1 MYFFLCPCQHIST
14 LSKVVSLSW
23 KDLTKHLF
31 LLWCFVVLVI
41 LFYFFFNNIYIFF
54 PFFLTEHSSSFS
66 VYQERG
72 KRRSWDRR

>member
-41 LFYFFFNNIYIFF
+41 LFFFNNIYIFSIF
-54 PFFLTEHSSSFS
+54 PH
-66 VYQERG
+66 
-72 KRRSWDRR
+72 

>member
-41 LFYFFFNNIYIFF
+41 LFFFNNIYFF
-54 PFFLTEHSSSFS
+54 PFFSLNTHPRSLFTKKE
-66 VYQERG
+66 G
-72 KRRSWDRR
+72 KGGHGTNAEGL